1 MILIAWAG
9 SATKGAKMGTMGKH
23 FLAVLGAVAALGWA
37 APVLADSG
45 LSMPFACQVNRG
57 KVELTPS
64 APRTY
69 RVYGAP
75 ESRMFSACAPDLP
88 GGCPSLNL
96 QRFDL
101 DCSGVRVPWVSVAEA
116 LTRYTKNPAYVSNG
130 RFHLMSAP
138 GWRAGP
144 CGPGAPFGYPPR
156 RIGPY
161 LYPAPVPCAVPY
173 PAGPRQSMELPEG
186 FAPPMARFAQF
197 VAAPAVPL
205 PKSQAPKSPDSVPT
219 SEGTD
224 STATGSVP
232 QAKPAP
238 APETPPQIVK
248 PAPTQV
254 ATVEQPNSAAK
265 ASQAMSEQPKSPS
278 PELTSAFSTS
288 SLLKS
293 WAPQIGFL
301 LVALSL
307 VGTSLYVSF
316 RRGPATGLAAFAGS
330 GLARMG
336 PAPREDIA
344 VRPTPQSTPPAHGPT
359 GFAQGSA
366 RPRQEARP
374 SPVPTIDDW
383 LPKSRA
389 DALRMLG
396 AAPDAG
402 KDTLKRLVKRLRQT
416 WHPDRAKHEDDRRM
430 REIRLKQI
438 NVAWDIL
445 SGKRA

>member
-1 MILIAWAG
+1 
-9 SATKGAKMGTMGKH
+9 
-23 FLAVLGAVAALGWA
+23 
-37 APVLADSG
+37 
-45 LSMPFACQVNRG
+45 
-57 KVELTPS
+57 
-64 APRTY
+64 
-69 RVYGAP
+69 
-75 ESRMFSACAPDLP
+75 
-88 GGCPSLNL
+88 
-96 QRFDL
+96 
-101 DCSGVRVPWVSVAEA
+101 
-116 LTRYTKNPAYVSNG
+116 
-130 RFHLMSAP
+130 MSAP

-144 CGPGAPFGYPPR
+144 CGPGGPFGYPPR
-156 RIGPY
+156 RMGPY
-161 LYPAPVPCAVPY
+161 AYAPPMPCAPVPY

-197 VAAPAVPL
+197 VAALPAPL
-205 PKSQAPKSPDSVPT
+205 PTPKAKTPQAVPT

-232 QAKPAP
+232 QAKPKP
-238 APETPPQIVK
+238 TPVPEVPKLVK

-254 ATVEQPNSAAK
+254 ATAEQPNSDAK

-278 PELTSAFSTS
+278 PELTSSLSTS

-293 WAPQIGFL
+293 WAPQIGFML
-301 LVALSL
+301 IALSL
-307 VGTSLYVSF
+307 VGTSLYASF
-316 RRGPATGLAAFAGS
+316 RRAPATGLAAFAGS
-330 GLARMG
+330 GLAHME
-336 PAPREDIA
+336 PSLREELV
-344 VRPTPQSTPPAHGPT
+344 VRPAPQSTPPAQS
-359 GFAQGSA
+359 AAGSA
-366 RPRQEARP
+366 EDPRPRQQTRP
-374 SPVPTIDDW
+374 APAPTIDDW

-389 DALRMLG
+389 EALRMLG

>member
-1 MILIAWAG
+1 M
-9 SATKGAKMGTMGKH
+9 ATMSKH
-23 FLAVLGAVAALGWA
+23 FLALLGAVAALGWA
-37 APVLADSG
+37 APALADSG
-45 LSMPFACQVNRG
+45 LSMPFACQANRG

-64 APRTY
+64 DPRTY

-75 ESRMFSACAPDLP
+75 ESRMFSTCAPDMP

-101 DCSGVRVPWVSVAEA
+101 DCSGVRVPWISVAEA
-116 LTRYTKNPAYVSNG
+116 LTRYTKNPGYVSNG

-138 GWRAGP
+138 AWRAGP
-144 CGPGAPFGYPPR
+144 CGPGGPFGYPPR
-156 RIGPY
+156 RMIGPY
-161 LYPAPVPCAVPY
+161 GYAPPVPCAVPY
-173 PAGPRQSMELPEG
+173 PGGPRQSMELPEG

-197 VAAPAVPL
+197 GAAPAVPL
-205 PKSQAPKSPDSVPT
+205 PTPKSQAPKSPDAVP
-219 SEGTD
+219 SSQGSD

-232 QAKPAP
+232 QAKPKPAP
-238 APETPPQIVK
+238 APETPAPIVK
-248 PAPTQV
+248 PAPSQV
-254 ATVEQPNSAAK
+254 ATIEQPNVEAK
-265 ASQAMSEQPKSPS
+265 GSQAMSEQPKSPS
-278 PELTSAFSTS
+278 PELTSSLSTS

-293 WAPQIGFL
+293 WAPQIGFML
-301 LVALSL
+301 IALSL

-330 GLARMG
+330 ALARME
-336 PAPREDIA
+336 PLPREDIA
-344 VRPTPQSTPPAHGPT
+344 VRPTPHSTPPAQGAP
-359 GFAQGSA
+359 GFGQGSA

-374 SPVPTIDDW
+374 TPPPTIDDW

-389 DALRMLG
+389 EALRMLG

-416 WHPDRAKHEDDRRM
+416 WHPDRAKHEDDRRL

>member
-1 MILIAWAG
+1 MSKI
-9 SATKGAKMGTMGKH
+9 GKQ
-23 FLAVLGAVAALGWA
+23 FLALLGAVAALSWPTPA
-37 APVLADSG
+37 SADSG
-45 LSMPFACQVNRG
+45 LSMPFTCQVNRG

-64 APRTY
+64 GPRTY

-75 ESRMFSACAPDLP
+75 ESRMFSNCAPGMP
-88 GGCPSLNL
+88 GGCPSLKL

-101 DCSGVRVPWVSVAEA
+101 DCGGARVSWISVAEA
-116 LTRYTKNPAYVSNG
+116 LARYTNNPGYVSDG
-130 RFHLMSAP
+130 RFHMMTAP
-138 GWRAGP
+138 GWRASHGP

-156 RIGPY
+156 RMGPY
-161 LYPAPVPCAVPY
+161 PYAPPAPCAVPY
-173 PAGPRQSMELPEG
+173 PSGPRQSMELPEG

-197 VAAPAVPL
+197 VAVPAVPL
-205 PKSQAPKSPDSVPT
+205 PTPKSEVPKAPEAAP
-219 SEGTD
+219 SNEEIDG
-224 STATGSVP
+224 TATGSVP
-232 QAKPAP
+232 QAKPKP
-238 APETPPQIVK
+238 APETPKIVK
-248 PAPTQV
+248 PAPAQV
-254 ATVEQPNSAAK
+254 ASAEQPKVETK

-278 PELTSAFSTS
+278 PELTSSISTA

-293 WAPQIGFL
+293 WAPQIGFML
-301 LVALSL
+301 IALSL

-316 RRGPATGLAAFAGS
+316 RRGPATGLAAFVGS
-330 GLARMG
+330 GLARME
-336 PAPREDIA
+336 PAPRDDIV
-344 VRPTPQSTPPAHGPT
+344 VRPAPRSTPPSPSN

-366 RPRQEARP
+366 QPRQDPRP
-374 SPVPTIDDW
+374 APAPSIDEW

-389 DALRMLG
+389 EALRMLG

>member
-1 MILIAWAG
+1 
-9 SATKGAKMGTMGKH
+9 MGTMGRH
-23 FLAVLGAVAALGWA
+23 FLAALGAVAALGWG
-37 APVLADSG
+37 APALADSG
-45 LSMPFACQVNRG
+45 LSMPFTCQVNRG
-57 KVELTPS
+57 KVDLMPS
-64 APRTY
+64 SPRTY
-69 RVYGAP
+69 RIYGAP
-75 ESRMFSACAPDLP
+75 ESRMFSTCAPDMP
-88 GGCPSLNL
+88 GGCPNLKL
-96 QRFDL
+96 QRFDM
-101 DCSGVRVPWVSVAEA
+101 DCTGVRVPWVSVAEA
-116 LTRYTKNPAYVSNG
+116 LTRYTNNPGYVSNG

-161 LYPAPVPCAVPY
+161 PYVPSMPCAPVPY

-205 PKSQAPKSPDSVPT
+205 PTPKSKAPEAAPSNDD
-219 SEGTD
+219 TD

-232 QAKPAP
+232 QAKPKPAP
-238 APETPPQIVK
+238 IPETPKVVK
-248 PAPTQV
+248 PAPSQV
-254 ATVEQPNSAAK
+254 ATAEQPNATAK
-265 ASQAMSEQPKSPS
+265 TSQAMSEQPKSPS
-278 PELTSAFSTS
+278 PELTSSLSTS

-293 WAPQIGFL
+293 WAPQIGFML
-301 LVALSL
+301 IALSL

-330 GLARMG
+330 GLAHMD
-336 PAPREDIA
+336 PSLREDLA
-344 VRPTPQSTPPAHGPT
+344 VRPAPQSAPPAQST
-359 GFAQGSA
+359 GTAQESA
-366 RPRQEARP
+366 RPRQQARP
-374 SPVPTIDDW
+374 TPAPTIDDW
-383 LPKSRA
+383 LPKSQA
-389 DALRMLG
+389 EALRMLG

-430 REIRLKQI
+430 RETRLKQI